1 VCVCVCVCVCLC
13 VFVCSCVCVRVCASV
28 CTCVQSVCACVWAH
42 TPIYIATACAI
53 FSYGNETKCK
63 YICYRACVCKQKY
76 INIDWNWDRCYNVC
90 CNKYYEHPH
99 LCTWSRDTAP
109 VRCPC
114 CVWCFFGGGGPFK
127 GGVHIHCF
135 SNFLY
140 AIIIRAHDEYTHQQL
155 YVHMHMPYTLMLCN
169 VPFHNWTWRCGSG
182 RRCLGGKRYEHWR
195 QTCTQAHASTHKH
208 DHIYTHT
215 HTNACM
221 PQEGRWGTYTS
232 AHFSLPNIL
241 AQPATGKNTA
251 KQTLK
256 QIFARQKNE
265 NN

>member
-1 VCVCVCVCVCLC
+1 MC
-13 VFVCSCVCVRVCASV
+13 
-28 CTCVQSVCACVWAH
+28 
-42 TPIYIATACAI
+42 
-53 FSYGNETKCK
+53 
-63 YICYRACVCKQKY
+63 ICIC
-76 INIDWNWDRCYNVC
+76 
-90 CNKYYEHPH
+90 
-99 LCTWSRDTAP
+99 
-109 VRCPC
+109 
-114 CVWCFFGGGGPFK
+114 
-127 GGVHIHCF
+127 HI
-135 SNFLY
+135 
-140 AIIIRAHDEYTHQQL
+140 
-155 YVHMHMPYTLMLCN
+155 LMLCN

-265 NN
+265 NNELFLSLPHRTSPIRAPSSSAASETIYRLEYIYVKKGEIRQFDGERAFLTQHFVFK